1 MNLKDFELV
10 INYSFDDQSYLI
22 NAIQHKSF
30 NKDINNERLEFL
42 GDSILNSVI
51 SEYLFIQFPDYQ
63 EGILTRA
70 RAKLVKGST
79 LTLKAN
85 QIGLNKIIKLSKG
98 MINLS
103 EDRKYSILEGAFE
116 AVIGAIFIDGGWK
129 NAKKVIYKIYSELFN
144 EISEVELIKNDIKV
158 TCPWFFEIKVEKR
171 EELINFLKENGI
183 GSRIMYPA
191 LHTQECNSELEYSEV
206 KNSLEISKKGLW
218 IPSMHTLT
226 NEEIKQICLTIKKFF
241 KRG

>member
-85 QIGLNKIIKLSKG
+85 QIGLDKIIKLSKG

-129 NAKKVIYKIYSELFN
+129 NAKKVIYKIYEDDFN
-144 EISEVELIKNDIKV
+144 NLSINDDYKDPKSVLQEAMQAEGLSPPNYNTVEI
-158 TCPWFFEIKVEKR
+158 
-171 EELINFLKENGI
+171 NGNKFQ
-183 GSRIMYPA
+183 ST
-191 LHTQECNSELEYSEV
+191 LEV
-206 KNSLEISKKGLW
+206 KNVKYSSTGKSKKSAETKLAENILINGDF
-218 IPSMHTLT
+218 I
-226 NEEIKQICLTIKKFF
+226 
-241 KRG
+241 

>member
-10 INYSFDDQSYLI
+10 INYSFDDQSFLI

-85 QIGLNKIIKLSKG
+85 QIGLDKIIKLSKG
-98 MINLS
+98 TVSYTHL
-103 EDRKYSILEGAFE
+103 
-116 AVIGAIFIDGGWK
+116 
-129 NAKKVIYKIYSELFN
+129 
-144 EISEVELIKNDIKV
+144 
-158 TCPWFFEIKVEKR
+158 
-171 EELINFLKENGI
+171 
-183 GSRIMYPA
+183 
-191 LHTQECNSELEYSEV
+191 
-206 KNSLEISKKGLW
+206 
-218 IPSMHTLT
+218 TLPT
-226 NEEIKQICLTIKKFF
+226 N
-241 KRG
+241 

>member
-85 QIGLNKIIKLSKG
+85 QIGLDKIIKLSKG

-129 NAKKVIYKIYSELFN
+129 NAKKVIYKIYEDDFN
-144 EISEVELIKNDIKV
+144 NLSIDDDYKDPKSILQEAMQAEGLSPPNYNTVEI
-158 TCPWFFEIKVEKR
+158 
-171 EELINFLKENGI
+171 NGNKFQ
-183 GSRIMYPA
+183 ST
-191 LHTQECNSELEYSEV
+191 LEV
-206 KNSLEISKKGLW
+206 KNVKYSSTGKSKKSAETKLAENILINGDF
-218 IPSMHTLT
+218 I
-226 NEEIKQICLTIKKFF
+226 
-241 KRG
+241 

>member
-85 QIGLNKIIKLSKG
+85 QIGLDKIIKLSKG

-129 NAKKVIYKIYSELFN
+129 LS
-144 EISEVELIKNDIKV
+144 LIHI
-158 TCPWFFEIKVEKR
+158 
-171 EELINFLKENGI
+171 
-183 GSRIMYPA
+183 
-191 LHTQECNSELEYSEV
+191 
-206 KNSLEISKKGLW
+206 
-218 IPSMHTLT
+218 
-226 NEEIKQICLTIKKFF
+226 
-241 KRG
+241 

>member
-1 MNLKDFELV
+1 MNFKDFELA

-79 LTLKAN
+79 LTIKAN
-85 QIGLNKIIKLSKG
+85 QIGLDKIIKLSKG
-98 MINLS
+98 MMNLS

-129 NAKKVIYKIYSELFN
+129 NAKKVIYKIYKDDFN
-144 EISEVELIKNDIKV
+144 NLSIDDDYKDPKSILQEAMQAKGLSPPNYDTV
-158 TCPWFFEIKVEKR
+158 EIKGNKFQSTLEVKKVKYSSTGKSKKSAETKLA
-171 EELINFLKENGI
+171 ENILINGDFI
-183 GSRIMYPA
+183 
-191 LHTQECNSELEYSEV
+191 
-206 KNSLEISKKGLW
+206 
-218 IPSMHTLT
+218 
-226 NEEIKQICLTIKKFF
+226 
-241 KRG
+241 